1 MNLAFIEFRDM
12 QGWSPEDDIDGL
24 DTNGQVASE
33 AVNVDFGHGYFRN
46 MKSPIAITLPS
57 NVSAGIVAGYSLLS
71 AKDFTHT
78 TEGDK
83 TFYVL
88 WNNAP
93 QGSLLG
99 TVDTGGLPASVLK
112 IITGDFSSVNPGD
125 GLIADG
131 SYCIVIS
138 IDLVAAQII
147 IDRVLDI
154 PSPQNCYDISV
165 INKLKFYLDN
175 DAVTLY
181 YGNSTDVEI
190 QSKPEEINYNFVNN
204 QLKINLNCDG
214 YSPALAKTVILNLS
228 LQFLESVVYEAGEL
242 EYNGW
247 YLCPRWLGVTNSVLS
262 YGRDY
267 LEIGEEF
274 TGGVATLPNSSVE
287 LYYGFTMAAFGG
299 SWGLYGYPTI
309 VGDLYN
315 ISAYFFEDD
324 GFLPVYKISNLTFIR
339 GIRIYAGL
347 FFDTP
352 TIGSFVAGGARIKIR
367 IRKEGFFSIL
377 GFGSKEEIY
386 YTEIQEI
393 DVSAMHDYYFNP
405 SIYPTE
411 ENSKYEVVISI
422 KMKAENLKIFISTIG
437 FVGWGSGVIISKNYD
452 GQRALLGTGRML
464 SSDLQVSDLDLILR
478 ETEIDWRIISYE
490 IYLFEYSNIGKLLG
504 RISVN
509 GSWTAGVPAGGY
521 PFSKT
526 ALVDEIETSNFNYG
540 LGGTVGV
547 STQSHIYMETFY
559 RNRVYFVKDDFK
571 VYFSHISGTGRAQP
585 DSFPYDEDVGYGF
598 LETKGAT
605 KNKAIAVDV
614 TDSIVII
621 QEKGLEAYV
630 IEYGTTNVMRKL
642 RVISGETGI
651 GSRKSLLATLNGTP
665 TTTGLIWSDVN
676 GIYIYAGGIAQPTNL
691 TYPSIKKY
699 YNKLDVADKENAV
712 GFYNP
717 ILNEYWLQIGS
728 SVLIFEIPYRQFR
741 TRSSALTISSYV
753 GDRDNAIRVLGSAS
767 NMFSVASNDASDA
780 YIAGYLTSHYTSG
793 YQLSGQGRM
802 FSSNLS
808 MDKLMQEV
816 YVMFGACAVGQKV
829 TLRFYIDGV
838 LLSDVITILAESHTT
853 AVRLAPLAVK
863 FGKAKLKLTIN
874 GTKLVTILSFGF
886 TSDIMSKMLAGSGA
900 DVVGTGYGSG
910 YGTDYGDNL

>member
-46 MKSPIAITLPS
+46 MKSPITITLPS
-57 NVSAGIVAGYSLLS
+57 NVSADIVAGYSLLS

-99 TVDTGGLPASVLK
+99 TVDTGGLPASVLE

-138 IDLVAAQII
+138 IDLVAMQIT

-154 PSPQNCYDISV
+154 LSPQNCYDISV

-181 YGNSTDVEI
+181 FGNSTDVEI

-214 YSPALAKTVILNLS
+214 YSPVLGKTVILNLS
-228 LQFLESVVYEAGEL
+228 LQFLEPKVYVASSVEFAG
-242 EYNGW
+242 GW
-247 YLCPRWLGVTNSVLS
+247 YLCPRWLGAVELSSPTVTQSIYELLTDGNLMLSDASLGAQSAISYIDLTWMITLEMLPFNTWYLMYRIEKINHLQSVIIRYPTRYETGTSVRIDSPIDIKVVVS
-262 YGRDY
+262 YGDKVVFEDEIVVYSFELREVVINASTIDY
-267 LEIGEEF
+267 LEIDSF
-274 TGGVATLPNSSVE
+274 TVAVYAKLGSDSIVAIN
-287 LYYGFTMAAFGG
+287 GFVFNGF
-299 SWGLYGYPTI
+299 
-309 VGDLYN
+309 GDLCILAYN
-315 ISAYFFEDD
+315 HDKQRSKLI
-324 GFLPVYKISNLTFIR
+324 NTFI
-339 GIRIYAGL
+339 L
-347 FFDTP
+347 P
-352 TIGSFVAGGARIKIR
+352 
-367 IRKEGFFSIL
+367 
-377 GFGSKEEIY
+377 
-386 YTEIQEI
+386 
-393 DVSAMHDYYFNP
+393 P
-405 SIYPTE
+405 
-411 ENSKYEVVISI
+411 
-422 KMKAENLKIFISTIG
+422 KAEHWFTIK
-437 FVGWGSGVIISKNYD
+437 SAS
-452 GQRALLGTGRML
+452 
-464 SSDLQVSDLDLILR
+464 
-478 ETEIDWRIISYE
+478 IDWRIDDYELYIGRNNLFIKFASYNADDNLWVSVGN
-490 IYLFEYSNIGKLLG
+490 Y
-504 RISVN
+504 VN
-509 GSWTAGVPAGGY
+509 GI
-521 PFSKT
+521 FSKLSVGE
-526 ALVDEIETSNFNYG
+526 AVETLNFNYG
-540 LGGTVGV
+540 LGATVDV

-585 DSFPYDEDVGYGF
+585 DSFPYDDDVGYGF

-614 TDSIVII
+614 TDNIVII
-621 QEKGLEAYV
+621 QEQGLEVYA
-630 IEYGTTNVMRKL
+630 IEYGTMNVMRKL